1 MIRLGVVVII
11 AVAIMVLSLSS
22 PSLLPEAEASS
33 VECWE
38 IGPNSNTEDTPSY
51 YRYTYYYFRQ
61 CNYYNDNN
69 QLYQYWYTVTSIR
82 EYRSKTSSY
91 YDRDYYYT
99 TQTWTLVNS
108 EYNEWVSKVK
118 R

>member
-1 MIRLGVVVII
+1 MMRLSVVTIAVVAII
-11 AVAIMVLSLSS
+11 AITVLSLSS
-22 PSLLPEAEASS
+22 SSSSSLLPEAEASS

-51 YRYTYYYFRQ
+51 YRYTYYYRKQ
-61 CNYYNDNN
+61 CNYYNVDNN

-108 EYNEWVSKVK
+108 DV
-118 R
+118 